1 MYFQLPDYYSG
12 PPRYR
17 YVPVEITPQN
27 FHKNKRDDSM
37 LIVDNPALIAT
48 VREEHLNYGK
58 VNVYVPDYYDYGAF
72 GNLCPCLYFPIS
84 KFSGYGDPYY
94 FSDIIITDD
103 ELLSLIRMRY
113 PKEAKDPEFI
123 DRALWDY
130 HAEHDGMTAHIKIDN
145 PSPDLIKLFNSSS
158 SDAGQNRL

>member
-48 VREEHLNYGK
+48 VREEHLN
-58 VNVYVPDYYDYGAF
+58 
-72 GNLCPCLYFPIS
+72 
-84 KFSGYGDPYY
+84 
-94 FSDIIITDD
+94 
-103 ELLSLIRMRY
+103 
-113 PKEAKDPEFI
+113 
-123 DRALWDY
+123 
-130 HAEHDGMTAHIKIDN
+130 
-145 PSPDLIKLFNSSS
+145 
-158 SDAGQNRL
+158 

>member
-37 LIVDNPALIAT
+37 LIVDNPALIAA

-58 VNVYVPDYYDYGAF
+58 VNVYRI
-72 GNLCPCLYFPIS
+72 LKTLLLKISRWTIS
-84 KFSGYGDPYY
+84 KNC
-94 FSDIIITDD
+94 
-103 ELLSLIRMRY
+103 LI
-113 PKEAKDPEFI
+113 A
-123 DRALWDY
+123 
-130 HAEHDGMTAHIKIDN
+130 
-145 PSPDLIKLFNSSS
+145 
-158 SDAGQNRL
+158 